1 MKHERRIQPQ
11 GDERDARTKGIAM
24 MHPSNREVIEKPGLT
39 IVRYNPVP
47 LDVRECYPW
56 QDAPAGGDD

>member
-1 MKHERRIQPQ
+1 
-11 GDERDARTKGIAM
+11 M

-47 LDVRECYPW
+47 LKVERVYPW
-56 QDAPAGGDD
+56 GTDEPAARIEKILP

>member
-1 MKHERRIQPQ
+1 MKDVSNPRGE